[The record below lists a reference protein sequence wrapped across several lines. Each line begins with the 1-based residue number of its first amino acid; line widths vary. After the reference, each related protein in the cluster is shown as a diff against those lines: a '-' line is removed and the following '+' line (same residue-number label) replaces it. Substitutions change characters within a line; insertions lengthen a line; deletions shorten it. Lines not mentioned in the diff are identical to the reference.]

1 MFFAVNAGK
10 DTKQNFP
17 IVTAPGRNNLMTTKE
32 PRSNEPLYS
41 GVLGIITNNIF
52 FAVVIIKRVGMNLD
66 ITKPQYS

>member
-1 MFFAVNAGK
+1 MNAGK

-17 IVTAPGRNNLMTTKE
+17 IVTAPGRDNLIPTKE

-52 FAVVIIKRVGMNLD
+52 FFALVIIKRVGMNLD
-66 ITKPQYS
+66 ITKPQCS